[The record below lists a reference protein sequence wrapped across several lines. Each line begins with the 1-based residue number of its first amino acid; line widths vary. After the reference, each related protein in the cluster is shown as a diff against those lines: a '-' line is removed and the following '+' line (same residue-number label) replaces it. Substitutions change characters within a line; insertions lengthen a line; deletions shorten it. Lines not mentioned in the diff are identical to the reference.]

1 MSMHSHNGRPHLII
15 SLTSA
20 LAIVALVIITIQT
33 YSTYFA
39 DNVDNNDND
48 SNHDGRNNNDRRQL
62 RPCGNERDNPAWHP
76 TYSVPWNEGY
86 CTFTIDC
93 DSPVSFCLILFLCMW
108 FDVLSIAAYCVLYH
122 AVVRAKSTHSKHTN
136 SILNVSIKTK
146 THTDIHSILSLY
158 ILRAIRHN

>member
-1 MSMHSHNGRPHLII
+1 MMSMMHSGRPHLIN

-20 LAIVALVIITIQT
+20 LAVVALVIITIQT

-93 DSPVSFCLILFLCMW
+93 DSPVSFCLILFLCGLMC
-108 FDVLSIAAYCVLYH
+108 FNSL
-122 AVVRAKSTHSKHTN
+122 THTN

>member
-1 MSMHSHNGRPHLII
+1 MHSHHGRPHLII
-15 SLTSA
+15 SLTTA

-93 DSPVSFCLILFLCMW
+93 DSPVSFCLILF
-108 FDVLSIAAYCVLYH
+108 DVCGLMCSIAAYVYCVLYY
-122 AVVRAKSTHSKHTN
+122 AVRAKSTHSHTH
-136 SILNVSIKTK
+136 K
-146 THTDIHSILSLY
+146 LY
-158 ILRAIRHN
+158 SQCFYQN

>member
-1 MSMHSHNGRPHLII
+1 MSMHSHHGRPHLII
-15 SLTSA
+15 SLTTA

-48 SNHDGRNNNDRRQL
+48 NNHNGRNNNDRRQL

-86 CTFTIDC
+86 CTFRIDC
-93 DSPVSFCLILFLCMW
+93 DSPVSFCAWYYLCMW
-108 FDVLSIAAYCVLYH
+108 FDVLYCCILC
-122 AVVRAKSTHSKHTN
+122 ALLCCACKINSLTHTN

-146 THTDIHSILSLY
+146 KHTDIHSILSLY
-158 ILRAIRHN
+158 NLRAIRHN

>member
-1 MSMHSHNGRPHLII
+1 MMSMHSHHGRPHLII
-15 SLTSA
+15 SLTTA
-20 LAIVALVIITIQT
+20 LAIAALVIITIQT

-86 CTFTIDC
+86 CTFMIDC
-93 DSPVSFCLILFLCMW
+93 DSPVSFCLILFLCYVCGLMC
-108 FDVLSIAAYCVLYH
+108 SIAAYVCSIMLLCVQNQLTQNTQTQFSMFLS
-122 AVVRAKSTHSKHTN
+122 KLKHTRTYT
-136 SILNVSIKTK
+136 LFY
-146 THTDIHSILSLY
+146 HY
-158 ILRAIRHN
+158 IF